1 MFRGSSPGGPR
12 GSAGGFGRKSIL
24 KIVSDIEREKNTLI
38 HVSAKTVFVSSPP
51 TESRRM
57 SSFHNFL
64 SFNHYFK
71 NILNYCLE
79 KKCGYGNF
87 NYGNILFSYPLA
99 YNFGCGNFT
108 KVARVCTDRL

>member
-12 GSAGGFGRKSIL
+12 GSAGGFGRKSIV
-24 KIVSDIEREKNTLI
+24 KIVSDIEREKNTPI

-71 NILNYCLE
+71 NTLNYCLE
-79 KKCGYGNF
+79 KNVVTVTLTTGIFCF
-87 NYGNILFSYPLA
+87 PIPSHTIL
-99 YNFGCGNFT
+99 GVVNFT